1 MYRVDPI
8 DDERFY
14 HDERARAEFMLADR
28 TDDRKAAERHRD
40 LARLHI
46 ARRGWS
52 DFVTRIATGP
62 RDSAA
67 PICRTDK
74 EA

>member
-1 MYRVDPI
+1 MDYF

-14 HDERARAEFMLADR
+14 HDERARAEFTLADR
-28 TDDRKAAERHRD
+28 ADDPHVAERHRD

-52 DFVTRIATGP
+52 DFVTKIAISPQG
-62 RDSAA
+62 RAA
-67 PICRTDK
+67 PIYRTDK

>member
-1 MYRVDPI
+1 M
-8 DDERFY
+8 DELDEQGLY
-14 HDERARAEFMLADR
+14 HDERARLEFQLADR
-28 TDDRKAAERHRD
+28 TYDPVVAERHRD

-52 DFVTRIATGP
+52 DFVTKIAISPQG
-62 RDSAA
+62 RAA
-67 PICRTDK
+67 PIYRTDK

>member
-1 MYRVDPI
+1 M
-8 DDERFY
+8 DELDEQGLY
-14 HDERARAEFMLADR
+14 HDERARLEFQLADR
-28 TDDRKAAERHRD
+28 TYDPVVAERHRD

-52 DFVTRIATGP
+52 DFVTKIATGEA
-62 RDSAA
+62 DKA
-67 PICRTDK
+67 PPPIYRTDK

>member
-1 MYRVDPI
+1 MDPI

-28 TDDRKAAERHRD
+28 TEDPQAAERHRD

-46 ARRGWS
+46 ARRGWTE
-52 DFVTRIATGP
+52 FVTKIASGP
-62 RDSAA
+62 RTATA
-67 PICRTDK
+67 PIYRTDK

>member
-1 MYRVDPI
+1 VDQI
-8 DDERFY
+8 DEEGRY
-14 HDERARAEFMLADR
+14 HDERARLEFQLADSWC
-28 TDDRKAAERHRD
+28 DRVAAERHRD

-52 DFVTRIATGP
+52 EFVTKIAS
-62 RDSAA
+62 RDDRQASP
-67 PICRTDK
+67 PIYRTDK

>member
-1 MYRVDPI
+1 MDPN

-14 HDERARAEFMLADR
+14 HDERARAEFLLADR
-28 TDDRKAAERHRD
+28 TDDPHVAERHRD

-52 DFVTRIATGP
+52 DFVTRIAIPSRTG
-62 RDSAA
+62 AA
-67 PICRTDK
+67 PIYRTDK